1 MIKSNYLENL
11 RAKPEP
17 VRRRIAAIVSIA
29 LTALVVG
36 IWLINLSVGGTVSAA
51 PTPTSLSL
59 FDHFERVRTGLSV
72 VGTSVRNYFP

>member
-17 VRRRIAAIVSIA
+17 VRRRIAIVVSAA

-36 IWLINLSVGGTVSAA
+36 IWLINLSVGGTA
-51 PTPTSLSL
+51 PVTPTSPSLSL
-59 FDHFERVRTGLSV
+59 FDHLERVRTGLLV
-72 VGTSVRNYFP
+72 VVESLRSYLP